1 VAVPPLWAASGPF
14 KLEVFMPEWHSIQ
27 FVWPSLLWL
36 LATLPLWLGL
46 YIAWQRRGVQRAWPS
61 AGTNTGVA
69 TLRFTRHA
77 PVLLVLL
84 GLAAMLVAIARPQ
97 AILLLPS
104 RIDTVMLAIDSSGS
118 MRATDVQPSRIE
130 AAQAAAKS
138 FVLGQPGQV
147 KLGVVSVAGAA
158 ALVQAPTDQR
168 DLVIQAIDQLS
179 LQPGSALGSGI
190 VIALHAMLPGS
201 GLDVRGLIEGETS
214 PQASSGVPLGGAT
227 PAPAEIA
234 STSGT
239 APRKPVSLP
248 KVPPGSNTAAAIV
261 LLSDGQSNVG
271 PDALKMAQV
280 AADLG
285 VRVYTV
291 GVGTAQGTVLKAQG
305 MQMRV
310 KLDEASLKKIAE
322 ITKAEYF
329 SADNRQE
336 LLQIYQSLSS
346 KIVLKKHRR
355 TEVSALCALLGMLVL
370 SWGCAWAWWRH
381 GRII

>member
-1 VAVPPLWAASGPF
+1 VAVQPLWAISGPF
-14 KLEVFMPEWHSIQ
+14 KLEVLMPEWHSIQ
-27 FVWPSLLWL
+27 FVWPRLLWL
-36 LATLPLWLGL
+36 LASLPLWLGL

-61 AGTNTGVA
+61 ANMNTGA
-69 TLRFTRHA
+69 TNILFTRHA
-77 PVLLVLL
+77 PALLVLL
-84 GLAAMLVAIARPQ
+84 GLGGLMVAIARPQ

-130 AAQAAAKS
+130 AAQAAAKG

-190 VIALHAMLPGS
+190 VIALNAMLPGS
-201 GLDVRGLIEGETS
+201 GLDVRGLIDGETS
-214 PQASSGVPLGGAT
+214 PPASTGAPLGGPT
-227 PAPAEIA
+227 PAPT
-234 STSGT
+234 SPTSGA
-239 APRKPVSLP
+239 APPKPVSLP

-271 PDALKMAQV
+271 PDAVKMAQV

-291 GVGTAQGTVLKAQG
+291 GVGTVQGTVLKAQG

-329 SADNRQE
+329 SADKRE
-336 LLQIYQSLSS
+336 DLLQIYQSLSS

-355 TEVSALCALLGMLVL
+355 TEVSALCALLGMLLV

-381 GRII
+381 GRIV

>member
-1 VAVPPLWAASGPF
+1 
-14 KLEVFMPEWHSIQ
+14 
-27 FVWPSLLWL
+27 
-36 LATLPLWLGL
+36 
-46 YIAWQRRGVQRAWPS
+46 
-61 AGTNTGVA
+61 
-69 TLRFTRHA
+69 
-77 PVLLVLL
+77 
-84 GLAAMLVAIARPQ
+84 
-97 AILLLPS
+97 
-104 RIDTVMLAIDSSGS
+104 
-118 MRATDVQPSRIE
+118 
-130 AAQAAAKS
+130 
-138 FVLGQPGQV
+138 
-147 KLGVVSVAGAA
+147 LGVVSVAGAA

-214 PQASSGVPLGGAT
+214 PQASSGAPLGSATSTPTETASASGA
-227 PAPAEIA
+227 
-234 STSGT
+234 

-271 PDALKMAQV
+271 PDAVKMAQV

-355 TEVSALCALLGMLVL
+355 TEVSALCALLGMLL
-370 SWGCAWAWWRH
+370 LTWGCAWAWWRH

>member
-1 VAVPPLWAASGPF
+1 
-14 KLEVFMPEWHSIQ
+14 MPEWHSIQ
-27 FVWPSLLWL
+27 FVWPGLLWL
-36 LATLPLWLGL
+36 LASLPLWLGL
-46 YIAWQRRGVQRAWPS
+46 YIAWQGRSVSGAWPAARTS
-61 AGTNTGVA
+61 PATNGA
-69 TLRFTRHA
+69 KFAPATRHA
-77 PVLLVLL
+77 PALLVLL
-84 GLAAMLVAIARPQ
+84 GLAALLVAIARPQ

-118 MRATDVQPSRIE
+118 MRAGDVQPSRIE
-130 AAQAAAKS
+130 AAQAAAKN
-138 FVLGQPGQV
+138 FVLGQPAQV

-190 VIALHAMLPGS
+190 VIALDAMLPGS
-201 GLDVRGLIEGETS
+201 GLDVRGLIEGEATT
-214 PQASSGVPLGGAT
+214 PAASGAPLGGSS
-227 PAPAEIA
+227 PAPSGSSA
-234 STSGT
+234 SAGTSSAT
-239 APRKPVSLP
+239 PRKPVSLP

-291 GVGTAQGTVLKAQG
+291 GVGTAQGSVLKAQG

-310 KLDEASLKKIAE
+310 KLDETSLKKIAE
-322 ITKAEYF
+322 ITRAEYF
-329 SADNRQE
+329 SADKRQD

-355 TEVSALCALLGMLVL
+355 TEMSALCAMLGMLLVA
-370 SWGCAWAWWRH
+370 WGCAWSWWRH
-381 GRII
+381 GRIV

>member
-1 VAVPPLWAASGPF
+1 
-14 KLEVFMPEWHSIQ
+14 MPEWHSIQ
-27 FVWPSLLWL
+27 FVWPRLLWL
-36 LATLPLWLGL
+36 LASLPLWLIL
-46 YIAWQRRGVQRAWPS
+46 YFAWQRRGVQGAWPS
-61 AGTNTGVA
+61 ASMVTDVA
-69 TLRFTRHA
+69 QLRLTRHA
-77 PVLLVLL
+77 PALLVLL
-84 GLAAMLVAIARPQ
+84 GLAGLLLAMARPQ
-97 AILLLPS
+97 AIMLLPS

-168 DLVIQAIDQLS
+168 DLVIQAIEQLS

-201 GLDVRGLIEGETS
+201 GLDVRGLIDGEAS
-214 PQASSGVPLGGAT
+214 PQPSTGAPLGGPT
-227 PAPAEIA
+227 PDPA
-234 STSGT
+234 SGA
-239 APRKPVSLP
+239 APRQPISLP
-248 KVPPGSNTAAAIV
+248 KVPPGSNSAAAIV
-261 LLSDGQSNVG
+261 LLSDGQGNAG
-271 PDALKMAQV
+271 PDPLKMAQV

-291 GVGTAQGTVLKAQG
+291 GVGSVQGTVLKAQG

-310 KLDEASLKKIAE
+310 KLDEATLKKIAE

-329 SADNRQE
+329 SADNRQD
-336 LLQIYQSLSS
+336 LLQIYKSLSS

-355 TEVSALCALLGMLVL
+355 TEITALCALLGMLL
-370 SWGCAWAWWRH
+370 LCWGCAWTWWRQ

>member
-1 VAVPPLWAASGPF
+1 
-14 KLEVFMPEWHSIQ
+14 MPEWHSIQ
-27 FVWPSLLWL
+27 FVWPRLLWL
-36 LATLPLWLGL
+36 LASLPLWLGL

-61 AGTNTGVA
+61 ASMNTGA
-69 TLRFTRHA
+69 TNFRFTRHA
-77 PVLLVLL
+77 PALLVLL
-84 GLAAMLVAIARPQ
+84 GLGGVLVAIARPQ

-168 DLVIQAIDQLS
+168 DLVIQAIEQLS

-201 GLDVRGLIEGETS
+201 GLDVRGLIDGEAS
-214 PQASSGVPLGGAT
+214 PQPSTGAPLGGPT
-227 PAPAEIA
+227 PAP
-234 STSGT
+234 T
-239 APRKPVSLP
+239 APASGAAPRQPISLP
-248 KVPPGSNTAAAIV
+248 KVPPGSNSAAAIV
-261 LLSDGQSNVG
+261 LLSDGQGNAG
-271 PDALKMAQV
+271 PDPLKMAQV

-291 GVGTAQGTVLKAQG
+291 GVGSVQGTVLKAQG

-310 KLDEASLKKIAE
+310 KLDEATLKKIAE

-329 SADNRQE
+329 SADNRQD
-336 LLQIYQSLSS
+336 LLQIYKSLSS

-355 TEVSALCALLGMLVL
+355 TEITALCALLGMLL
-370 SWGCAWAWWRH
+370 LCWGCAWTWWRQ

>member
-1 VAVPPLWAASGPF
+1 
-14 KLEVFMPEWHSIQ
+14 MPEWHSIQ
-27 FVWPSLLWL
+27 FVWPRLLWL

-46 YIAWQRRGVQRAWPS
+46 YIAWQRRCVQQAWPS
-61 AGTNTGVA
+61 FGPARSAVA
-69 TLRFTRHA
+69 APSLRITRYA
-77 PVLLVLL
+77 PALLVLL
-84 GLAAMLVAIARPQ
+84 GLAGLLLAIARPQ

-118 MRATDVQPSRIE
+118 MRASDVQPNRIE

-138 FVLGQPGQV
+138 FVLGQPNQV

-179 LQPGSALGSGI
+179 LQSGSALGSGI

-201 GLDVRGLIEGETS
+201 GLDVRGLIDGDAP
-214 PQASSGVPLGGAT
+214 PQAPTGTPLGGPN
-227 PAPAEIA
+227 PAP
-234 STSGT
+234 SGT
-239 APRKPVSLP
+239 APSSALPAKMVNLP

-261 LLSDGQSNVG
+261 LVSDGQSNVG

-322 ITKAEYF
+322 ITRAEYF
-329 SADNRQE
+329 SADNRQD
-336 LLQIYQSLSS
+336 LLQIYKSLSS

-355 TEVSALCALLGMLVL
+355 TEITALCALLGMLLV

>member
-1 VAVPPLWAASGPF
+1 
-14 KLEVFMPEWHSIQ
+14 MPEWHSIQ
-27 FVWPSLLWL
+27 FVWPRLLWL
-36 LATLPLWLGL
+36 LASLPLWLIL
-46 YIAWQRRGVQRAWPS
+46 YIALQRRGVQRAWPS
-61 AGTNTGVA
+61 ASMVTGVA
-69 TLRFTRHA
+69 QLRLTRHA
-77 PVLLVLL
+77 PALLVLL
-84 GLAAMLVAIARPQ
+84 GLAGLLLAMARPQ

-168 DLVIQAIDQLS
+168 DLVIQAIEQLS

-201 GLDVRGLIEGETS
+201 GLDVRGLIDGEAS
-214 PQASSGVPLGGAT
+214 PQPSTGAPLGGPT
-227 PAPAEIA
+227 PAP
-234 STSGT
+234 T
-239 APRKPVSLP
+239 APASGAAPRQPISLP
-248 KVPPGSNTAAAIV
+248 KVPPGSNSAAAIV
-261 LLSDGQSNVG
+261 LLSDGQGNAG
-271 PDALKMAQV
+271 PDPLKMAQV

-291 GVGTAQGTVLKAQG
+291 GVGSVQGTVLKAQG

-310 KLDEASLKKIAE
+310 KLDEATLKKIAE

-329 SADNRQE
+329 SADNRQD
-336 LLQIYQSLSS
+336 LLQIYKSLSS

-355 TEVSALCALLGMLVL
+355 TEITALCALLGMLL
-370 SWGCAWAWWRH
+370 LCWGCAWTWWRQ

>member
-1 VAVPPLWAASGPF
+1 
-14 KLEVFMPEWHSIQ
+14 
-27 FVWPSLLWL
+27 
-36 LATLPLWLGL
+36 
-46 YIAWQRRGVQRAWPS
+46 
-61 AGTNTGVA
+61 
-69 TLRFTRHA
+69 
-77 PVLLVLL
+77 
-84 GLAAMLVAIARPQ
+84 
-97 AILLLPS
+97 
-104 RIDTVMLAIDSSGS
+104 

-130 AAQAAAKS
+130 AAQAAAIS

-201 GLDVRGLIEGETS
+201 GLDVRGLIDGEAN
-214 PQASSGVPLGGAT
+214 PPASTGTPLGGPT
-227 PAPAEIA
+227 PAP
-234 STSGT
+234 TGT
-239 APRKPVSLP
+239 ASGAAPRQPLSLP

-261 LLSDGQSNVG
+261 LLSDGQSNAG

-291 GVGTAQGTVLKAQG
+291 GVGSVQGTVLKAQG

-322 ITKAEYF
+322 ITHAEYF
-329 SADNRQE
+329 SADNRQD
-336 LLQIYQSLSS
+336 LLKIYQSLSS

-355 TEVSALCALLGMLVL
+355 TEISALCALLGMLLL
-370 SWGCAWAWWRH
+370 SWGCVWTWWRH

>member
-1 VAVPPLWAASGPF
+1 
-14 KLEVFMPEWHSIQ
+14 MPEWHSIQ
-27 FVWPSLLWL
+27 FVWPRLLWL
-36 LATLPLWLGL
+36 LASLPLWLGL

-61 AGTNTGVA
+61 ASMNAGASNI
-69 TLRFTRHA
+69 RFTRHA
-77 PVLLVLL
+77 PAMLVLL
-84 GLAAMLVAIARPQ
+84 GLAGLLVAIARPQ

-138 FVLGQPGQV
+138 FVMGQPAQV

-158 ALVQAPTDQR
+158 ALVQAPTEQR
-168 DLVIQAIDQLS
+168 DLVLQAIDQLS
-179 LQPGSALGSGI
+179 LQPGSALGSGM

-201 GLDVRGLIEGETS
+201 GLDVRGLIDGETT
-214 PQASSGVPLGGAT
+214 PPASTGTPLGGPT
-227 PAPAEIA
+227 PAPTGPA
-234 STSGT
+234 SGA
-239 APRKPVSLP
+239 APRQPISLP
-248 KVPPGSNTAAAIV
+248 KVPPGSNSAAAIV
-261 LLSDGQSNVG
+261 LLSDGQGNAG
-271 PDALKMAQV
+271 PDPLKMAQV

-329 SADNRQE
+329 SADNRQD

-355 TEVSALCALLGMLVL
+355 TEISALCALLGMLLV

>member
-1 VAVPPLWAASGPF
+1 MAVQPLWAALVTF
-14 KLEVFMPEWHSIQ
+14 KPGVFMPEWHSIQ
-27 FVWPSLLWL
+27 FVWPRLLWL
-36 LATLPLWLGL
+36 LASLPLWLGL

-61 AGTNTGVA
+61 ANMNTAATNI
-69 TLRFTRHA
+69 RFTRHA
-77 PVLLVLL
+77 PALLVLL
-84 GLAAMLVAIARPQ
+84 GMAGLLVAIARPQ

-118 MRATDVQPSRIE
+118 MRAGDVQPSRIE
-130 AAQAAAKS
+130 AAQSAAKS

-201 GLDVRGLIEGETS
+201 GLDVRGLIEGETN
-214 PQASSGVPLGGAT
+214 PQATNGTPLGGAT
-227 PAPAEIA
+227 PAPAETA
-234 STSGT
+234 SSSGN
-239 APRKPVSLP
+239 ASGKPVKLP

-329 SADNRQE
+329 SADNRQD

-346 KIVLKKHRR
+346 KIVLKKHQR
-355 TEVSALCALLGMLVL
+355 TEISALCAFLGMLLV

>member
-1 VAVPPLWAASGPF
+1 
-14 KLEVFMPEWHSIQ
+14 MPEWHSIQ
-27 FVWPSLLWL
+27 FVWPRLLWL
-36 LATLPLWLGL
+36 LASLPLWLGL
-46 YIAWQRRGVQRAWPS
+46 YIAWQRRGVQRAWPTAS
-61 AGTNTGVA
+61 MNTGVS
-69 TLRFTRHA
+69 TIRFTRHA
-77 PVLLVLL
+77 PALLVLL
-84 GLAAMLVAIARPQ
+84 GLAGLLVAMARPQ

-138 FVLGQPGQV
+138 FVLGQAGQV

-168 DLVIQAIDQLS
+168 DRVIQAIDQLS

-214 PQASSGVPLGGAT
+214 PKTAGGAPLGGAT
-227 PAPAEIA
+227 PSPAENA
-234 STSGT
+234 GTPGT
-239 APRKPVSLP
+239 APNKPVSLP
-248 KVPPGSNTAAAIV
+248 KVPPGSNSAAAIV

-310 KLDEASLKKIAE
+310 KLDEATLKKIAE
-322 ITKAEYF
+322 ITRAEYF
-329 SADNRQE
+329 SADNRQD
-336 LLQIYQSLSS
+336 LLQIYESLSS

-355 TEVSALCALLGMLVL
+355 TEVSALCAFLGMLLVC
-370 SWGCAWAWWRH
+370 WGCAWTWWRH

>member
-1 VAVPPLWAASGPF
+1 
-14 KLEVFMPEWHSIQ
+14 MPEWHSIQ
-27 FVWPSLLWL
+27 FVWPRLLWL
-36 LATLPLWLGL
+36 LASLPLWLGL

-61 AGTNTGVA
+61 ASMSAGA
-69 TLRFTRHA
+69 SHIRFTRHA
-77 PVLLVLL
+77 PALLVLL
-84 GLAAMLVAIARPQ
+84 GLAGLLVAIARPQ

-168 DLVIQAIDQLS
+168 DLVIQAIEQLS

-201 GLDVRGLIEGETS
+201 GLDVRGLIEGESS
-214 PQASSGVPLGGAT
+214 PQPASGAPLGGAT
-227 PAPAEIA
+227 PAPAETA
-234 STSGT
+234 RPSGA
-239 APRKPVSLP
+239 APSKPVSLP

-271 PDALKMAQV
+271 PDAVKMAQV

-329 SADNRQE
+329 SADNRQD
-336 LLQIYQSLSS
+336 LLQIYKSLSS

-355 TEVSALCALLGMLVL
+355 TEVSALCALLGMLLV
-370 SWGCAWAWWRH
+370 SWGCAWAWWRY
-381 GRII
+381 GRIV

>member
-1 VAVPPLWAASGPF
+1 
-14 KLEVFMPEWHSIQ
+14 MPEWHSIQ
-27 FVWPSLLWL
+27 FVWPRLLWL
-36 LATLPLWLGL
+36 LASLPLWLIL

-61 AGTNTGVA
+61 ASMVTGVA
-69 TLRFTRHA
+69 QPRLTRHA
-77 PVLLVLL
+77 PALLVLL
-84 GLAAMLVAIARPQ
+84 GLAGLLLAMARPQ

-168 DLVIQAIDQLS
+168 DLVIQAIEQLS

-201 GLDVRGLIEGETS
+201 GLDVRGLIDGEAS
-214 PQASSGVPLGGAT
+214 PQPSTGAPLGGPT
-227 PAPAEIA
+227 PAP
-234 STSGT
+234 T
-239 APRKPVSLP
+239 APASGAAPRQPISLP
-248 KVPPGSNTAAAIV
+248 KVPPGSNSAAAIV
-261 LLSDGQSNVG
+261 LLSDGQGNAG
-271 PDALKMAQV
+271 PDPLKMAQV

-291 GVGTAQGTVLKAQG
+291 GVGSVQGTVLKAQG

-310 KLDEASLKKIAE
+310 KLDEATLKKIAE

-329 SADNRQE
+329 SADNRQD
-336 LLQIYQSLSS
+336 LLQIYKSLSS

-355 TEVSALCALLGMLVL
+355 TEVSALCALLGMLL
-370 SWGCAWAWWRH
+370 LCWGCAWTWWRQ

>member
-1 VAVPPLWAASGPF
+1 
-14 KLEVFMPEWHSIQ
+14 M
-27 FVWPSLLWL
+27 
-36 LATLPLWLGL
+36 TLS
-46 YIAWQRRGVQRAWPS
+46 RRGV
-61 AGTNTGVA
+61 
-69 TLRFTRHA
+69 
-77 PVLLVLL
+77 
-84 GLAAMLVAIARPQ
+84 
-97 AILLLPS
+97 
-104 RIDTVMLAIDSSGS
+104 RI
-118 MRATDVQPSRIE
+118 
-130 AAQAAAKS
+130 
-138 FVLGQPGQV
+138 
-147 KLGVVSVAGAA
+147 VAGACCRPRA
-158 ALVQAPTDQR
+158 HET
-168 DLVIQAIDQLS
+168 IGS
-179 LQPGSALGSGI
+179 LQSSRMESVQSSPP
-190 VIALHAMLPGS
+190 VISVTQLNAA
-201 GLDVRGLIEGETS
+201 VRGLIEGETS
-214 PQASSGVPLGGAT
+214 PQPASGTPLGAAAS
-227 PAPAEIA
+227 APAETA
-234 STSGT
+234 GTSGT

-271 PDALKMAQV
+271 PDAVKMAQV

-355 TEVSALCALLGMLVL
+355 TEVSALCALLGMLL
-370 SWGCAWAWWRH
+370 LTWGSAWAWWRH

>member
-1 VAVPPLWAASGPF
+1 
-14 KLEVFMPEWHSIQ
+14 MPEWHSIQ
-27 FVWPSLLWL
+27 FVWPRLLWL

-46 YIAWQRRGVQRAWPS
+46 YIAWKRRGTQRAWPM
-61 AGTNTGVA
+61 ATGVTSGGA
-69 TLRFTRHA
+69 NKRLTRHA
-77 PVLLVLL
+77 PAFLVLL
-84 GLAAMLVAIARPQ
+84 GLAGLLVAMARPQ

-104 RIDTVMLAIDSSGS
+104 RIDTVMLVIDSSGS
-118 MRATDVQPSRIE
+118 MRASDVQPSRIE

-168 DLVIQAIDQLS
+168 DLVLQAIDQLS

-201 GLDVRGLIEGETS
+201 GLDVRGLIEGEST
-214 PQASSGVPLGGAT
+214 PPAASGTPLGGSA
-227 PAPAEIA
+227 
-234 STSGT
+234 T
-239 APRKPVSLP
+239 APTSAAGNTRVDPAKPASLP
-248 KVPPGSNTAAAIV
+248 KMSPGSNTAAAIV

-271 PDALKMAQV
+271 PDAIKMAQV

-291 GVGTAQGTVLKAQG
+291 GVGTAQGSVLKAQG

-310 KLDEASLKKIAE
+310 KLDETALKKIAE
-322 ITKAEYF
+322 LTRAEYF
-329 SADNRQE
+329 SADNRQD
-336 LLQIYQSLSS
+336 LVKIYQSLSS
-346 KIVLKKHRR
+346 KIVLKKHRL
-355 TEVSALCALLGMLVL
+355 TEVSALCALLGMLMVF
-370 SWGCAWAWWRH
+370 SGCAWAGWRH

>member
-1 VAVPPLWAASGPF
+1 
-14 KLEVFMPEWHSIQ
+14 
-27 FVWPSLLWL
+27 
-36 LATLPLWLGL
+36 
-46 YIAWQRRGVQRAWPS
+46 
-61 AGTNTGVA
+61 
-69 TLRFTRHA
+69 
-77 PVLLVLL
+77 
-84 GLAAMLVAIARPQ
+84 
-97 AILLLPS
+97 
-104 RIDTVMLAIDSSGS
+104 

-214 PQASSGVPLGGAT
+214 PQASSGAPLGGAT
-227 PAPAEIA
+227 PAPAENA
-234 STSGT
+234 GTSGA
-239 APRKPVSLP
+239 APRKPVNLP

-261 LLSDGQSNVG
+261 LLSDGQGNAG
-271 PDALKMAQV
+271 PDPIKMAQV

-329 SADNRQE
+329 SADNRQD

-355 TEVSALCALLGMLVL
+355 TEVSALCALLGMLLL
-370 SWGCAWAWWRH
+370 SWGCAWVWWRH
-381 GRII
+381 GRIV

>member
-1 VAVPPLWAASGPF
+1 
-14 KLEVFMPEWHSIQ
+14 MPEWHSIQ
-27 FVWPSLLWL
+27 FVWPRLLWL
-36 LATLPLWLGL
+36 LASLPLWLGL
-46 YIAWQRRGVQRAWPS
+46 YIAWQRRSVKRAWPS
-61 AGTNTGVA
+61 ASMNTGA
-69 TLRFTRHA
+69 ASLRFTRHA
-77 PVLLVLL
+77 PALLVLL
-84 GLAAMLVAIARPQ
+84 GLAGLLFAIARPQ

-118 MRATDVQPSRIE
+118 MRATDVQPSRIQ
-130 AAQAAAKS
+130 AAQSAAKS
-138 FVLGQPGQV
+138 FVLEQPGQV

-179 LQPGSALGSGI
+179 LQPGSAMGSGI

-201 GLDVRGLIEGETS
+201 GLDVRRLIDGETN
-214 PQASSGVPLGGAT
+214 PQAPTGTPLGGSSPAAT
-227 PAPAEIA
+227 
-234 STSGT
+234 GT
-239 APRKPVSLP
+239 APSQALPNKPVNLP

-261 LLSDGQSNVG
+261 LLSDGQSNAG

-291 GVGTAQGTVLKAQG
+291 GVGTAQGTLLKAQG

-322 ITKAEYF
+322 ITRAEYF
-329 SADNRQE
+329 SADNRQD
-336 LLQIYQSLSS
+336 LVKIYESLSS

-355 TEVSALCALLGMLVL
+355 TEVSALCALLGMMLVC
-370 SWGCAWAWWRH
+370 WGCAWAWWRF
-381 GRII
+381 GRIV

>member
-1 VAVPPLWAASGPF
+1 
-14 KLEVFMPEWHSIQ
+14 MPEWHDIQ
-27 FVWPSLLWL
+27 FVWPRLLWL
-36 LATLPLWLGL
+36 LATLPVWLGL
-46 YIAWQRRGVQRAWPS
+46 YIAWQVHGVQRAWPTAAQARS
-61 AGTNTGVA
+61 DAGVPTW
-69 TLRFTRHA
+69 RITRYA
-77 PVLLVLL
+77 PVLLIWL
-84 GLAAMLVAIARPQ
+84 GLAGLLVAMARPQ

-118 MRATDVQPSRIE
+118 MRASDVQPSRIE

-138 FVLGQPGQV
+138 FVLGQPAQV

-168 DLVIQAIDQLS
+168 DLIIQAIEQLS

-201 GLDVRGLIEGETS
+201 GLNVRALIDGEAT
-214 PQASSGVPLGGAT
+214 PQASAGTPLGGTT
-227 PAPAEIA
+227 PAPPATPSSA
-234 STSGT
+234 LPHQS
-239 APRKPVSLP
+239 VNLP
-248 KVPPGSNTAAAIV
+248 KVPPGSNSAAAIV

-291 GVGTAQGTVLKAQG
+291 GVGTAQGTLLKAQG

-322 ITKAEYF
+322 ITRAEYF
-329 SADNRQE
+329 SADNRQD

-355 TEVSALCALLGMLVL
+355 TEISALCALLGMLLV

>member
-1 VAVPPLWAASGPF
+1 
-14 KLEVFMPEWHSIQ
+14 MPEWHSIQ
-27 FVWPSLLWL
+27 FVWPRLLWL

-61 AGTNTGVA
+61 MNTASSTSAGDTV
-69 TLRFTRHA
+69 RFTRHA
-77 PVLLVLL
+77 PALLVLL
-84 GLAAMLVAIARPQ
+84 GLTALLVAIARPQ

-118 MRATDVQPSRIE
+118 MRASDVQPSRIE

-138 FVLGQPGQV
+138 FVLGQPAQV

-190 VIALHAMLPGS
+190 VIALDAMLPGS
-201 GLDVRGLIEGETS
+201 GLDVRGLIEGEATA
-214 PQASSGVPLGGAT
+214 QAASGAPLGGPSA
-227 PAPAEIA
+227 AP
-234 STSGT
+234 SGT
-239 APRKPVSLP
+239 SASAGTPSTTPRKPVSLP

-261 LLSDGQSNVG
+261 LLSDGQSKVG

-291 GVGTAQGTVLKAQG
+291 GVGTAQGSVLKAQG

-310 KLDEASLKKIAE
+310 KLDEPSLKKIAE
-322 ITKAEYF
+322 ITRAEYF
-329 SADNRQE
+329 SADNHQD

-355 TEVSALCALLGMLVL
+355 TEISALCALLGMLLVF
-370 SWGCAWAWWRH
+370 WGCAWSWWRH
-381 GRII
+381 GRIV

>member
-1 VAVPPLWAASGPF
+1 
-14 KLEVFMPEWHSIQ
+14 MPEWHSIQ
-27 FVWPSLLWL
+27 FVWPRLLWL
-36 LATLPLWLGL
+36 LATLPVWLGL
-46 YIAWQRRGVQRAWPS
+46 YIAWQARGVQRAWPAAAQARS
-61 AGTNTGVA
+61 GPGVPSG
-69 TLRFTRHA
+69 RITRHA
-77 PVLLVLL
+77 PVLLIWL
-84 GLAAMLVAIARPQ
+84 GLAGLLLAMARPQ

-118 MRATDVQPSRIE
+118 MRASDVQPSRIE

-138 FVLGQPGQV
+138 FVLGQPAQV

-168 DLVIQAIDQLS
+168 DLIIQAIDQLS

-201 GLDVRGLIEGETS
+201 GLDVRGLIDGEAS
-214 PQASSGVPLGGAT
+214 PQT
-227 PAPAEIA
+227 PAGKPLDG
-234 STSGT
+234 STT
-239 APRKPVSLP
+239 APPGSPSNALPSKSVNLP
-248 KVPPGSNTAAAIV
+248 KVPPGSNSAAAIV

-322 ITKAEYF
+322 ITRAEYF
-329 SADNRQE
+329 SADNRQD

-355 TEVSALCALLGMLVL
+355 TEVSAVCALLGMLLVC
-370 SWGCAWAWWRH
+370 WGCAWAWWRH

>member
-1 VAVPPLWAASGPF
+1 
-14 KLEVFMPEWHSIQ
+14 MPEWHSIQ
-27 FVWPSLLWL
+27 FVWPRLLWL
-36 LATLPLWLGL
+36 LASLPLWLGL

-61 AGTNTGVA
+61 MNTASSGDTV
-69 TLRFTRHA
+69 RFTRHA
-77 PVLLVLL
+77 PALLVLL
-84 GLAAMLVAIARPQ
+84 GLGGLLVAIARPQ

-168 DLVIQAIDQLS
+168 DLVIQAIEQLS

-201 GLDVRGLIEGETS
+201 GLDVRGLIEGES
-214 PQASSGVPLGGAT
+214 SHQPSSGAPLGGAS
-227 PAPAEIA
+227 PAPAETA
-234 STSGT
+234 SPSG
-239 APRKPVSLP
+239 AAQSKPVSLP

-261 LLSDGQSNVG
+261 LFSDGQSNVG
-271 PDALKMAQV
+271 PDAVKMAQV

-355 TEVSALCALLGMLVL
+355 TEVSALCALLGMLL
-370 SWGCAWAWWRH
+370 LTWGCAWAWWRH